1 MARRCQATGSS
12 LWITHADILYH
23 PVLHLPVFAVVD
35 FESFFKKYS
44 NAEAVYRPG
53 KNAKVEFYHAVVLV
67 GYNNDHNPP
76 YWVAKNSY
84 GPGWGDDGFFKV

>member
-1 MARRCQATGSS
+1 VRQQLVDDRCRHTVQAFAA
-12 LWITHADILYH
+12 LC
-23 PVLHLPVFAVVD
+23 AVVD
-35 FESFFKKYS
+35 FDSFFKDFS
-44 NAEAVYRPG
+44 NVQAVYRPG
-53 KNAKVEFYHAVVLV
+53 KNAKPVFYHAVVLV

>member
-1 MARRCQATGSS
+1 
-12 LWITHADILYH
+12 
-23 PVLHLPVFAVVD
+23 
-35 FESFFKKYS
+35 
-44 NAEAVYRPG
+44 VYRPG

-84 GPGWGDDGFFKV
+84 GPGWADNGFFKV

>member
-1 MARRCQATGSS
+1 
-12 LWITHADILYH
+12 
-23 PVLHLPVFAVVD
+23 LPVFAVVD